1 MMTGRLAAM
10 MFFLAAVIAA
20 ASSAVSDERH
30 TVYVS
35 SNGWHTGIVVA
46 VKDIPEDR
54 IPEAAD
60 FAAAEWLE
68 FGWGD
73 ADFYPEPEAGIL
85 AAIGAA
91 FPGPAVMHVAG
102 LNARP
107 SEFYVEVEEI
117 ALELA
122 RAEFTLLVDYLHDS
136 FAREGER
143 AASAA
148 PGLYSFSKFYPAVG
162 TFSLA
167 NTCNTWTARG
177 LESAGIAVRA
187 RGVQRAEDLMRQLRP
202 LSSAIEDRGEKVNA
216 PR

>member
-1 MMTGRLAAM
+1 M
-10 MFFLAAVIAA
+10 AVIFPRVAPLLLLVLVSTGAARMAA
-20 ASSAVSDERH
+20 AGEVY

-46 VKDIPEDR
+46 ADDIPADK

-60 FAAAEWLE
+60 FPGAAFLE

-73 ADFYPEPEAGIL
+73 ADFYPKPDAGIF

-91 FPGPAVMHVAG
+91 FPGPAVMHVVA
-102 LNARP
+102 LTARP
-107 SEFYVEVEEI
+107 SEFFAKVEEV

-122 RAEFTLLVDYLHDS
+122 SEEFVSLIDYLHES

-143 AASAA
+143 AKAPA
-148 PGLYSFSKFYPAVG
+148 PGLYAFSNFYPATG
-162 TFSLA
+162 TFSLN

-177 LESAGIAVRA
+177 LEAAGVAVQA
-187 RGVQRAEDLMRQLRP
+187 RGVQRAEELMRQLRRIVQP
-202 LSSAIEDRGEKVNA
+202 AGG
-216 PR
+216 